1 MLCFALPSFI
11 QRCSKYAALVRN
23 PPWSIHTKLMALSAA
38 FHVHHLHEQRHI
50 CGSRK
55 DVTFFSTTFLQPEK
69 IPRYYFSGSTGTS
82 GSTTEWQHWA
92 DEQPTGVP
100 IHPSIHPVHTVGT
113 FRPWSDG
120 KSTWSQI
127 SELEHWI
134 AVSHTE
140 SLRAAFVPLV
150 SERWRRNSRLQFS
163 LTHLQKC
170 KIHVHWTFSPL
181 WGLSTDFQTMLSW

>member
-23 PPWSIHTKLMALSAA
+23 PPWSIHTKLMALSST

-55 DVTFFSTTFLQPEK
+55 DVTSFFNDFSTTRENTTLQFLREH
-69 IPRYYFSGSTGTS
+69 RNF
-82 GSTTEWQHWA
+82 WQYHAVTALGWWTA
-92 DEQPTGVP
+92 DRGA
-100 IHPSIHPVHTVGT
+100 HPSIHPVHTVGT

>member
-1 MLCFALPSFI
+1 MCIICMNSVTSVGAGKMLLSF
-11 QRCSKYAALVRN
+11 QRLFYNQRKYHATISQGAQELLAV
-23 PPWSIHTKLMALSAA
+23 
-38 FHVHHLHEQRHI
+38 
-50 CGSRK
+50 
-55 DVTFFSTTFLQPEK
+55 
-69 IPRYYFSGSTGTS
+69 PRSDSTGLMNS
-82 GSTTEWQHWA
+82 RQGC
-92 DEQPTGVP
+92 
-100 IHPSIHPVHTVGT
+100 PSIHPVHTVGT